1 MSAHALVVVSGA
13 ASSLQRPFIGPLP
26 ASATSIVLADAGAES
41 NRHVWDE
48 RLDTAQTVVSA
59 FKALSAAVPGAGP
72 YLSAALGAVKDV
84 LGIAQKVLRNRDAC
98 DQLIER
104 ILLFIQTFALAEQ
117 EAGCPILPTTST
129 ALILEP
135 VLGQLHLLA
144 SEMKAHSESPTW
156 REAKEHDKIS
166 RTIAHRNQQVS
177 DLIARALIMMVL
189 PHAIRAEC
197 CQAQALH
204 SLYAENARP
213 RAHGSPSFRIEVVP
227 GQVPTARIEAASNQT
242 ASVPPSE
249 EQISYAGH
257 ASPRRTQRDQQQSH
271 VQYDEQDHEPSRDSF
286 SFVALQRYLEVL
298 EAPLETERE
307 HAATHHQSSRH
318 HLRSSRRAPR
328 SKPYLFTQQEQADLI
343 DLDGRLQRGML
354 HGHILA
360 PAGFFADQDGPAAAR
375 VRAQDAIM
383 LLGRLRKHDESS
395 FQRHGIQQITKLGLR
410 LQQLDLLEERVMLLQ
425 ILIALCERKTA
436 QEPNIFYRS
445 YAAKSWLSLSEALF
459 HVGRWEEALSCAE
472 RSRELL
478 TKLALMHNASLAP
491 VAQALRWLGYCS
503 LQLGHTKDALRRT
516 RESLEMIRL
525 LVAEHPGAYEADLAS
540 TLCQYA
546 WLLVNQHRW
555 SQVLWCHPVSSQES
569 EARTAI
575 EECIGIQRRLFE
587 ADQATHGPP
596 LAKALN
602 VYATVLYR
610 YEDRHIALSVMEE
623 CLRIHQSPEP
633 GRALINQIDVIRALR
648 TFSMGLRRARRY
660 TAALSHIQES
670 HRRSEVLYQSRPE
683 TYGLEFAYTLADHAE
698 LLRLSEDPKYGV
710 NALRLRQK
718 SVRLVKA
725 LYEQRPA
732 VYKEHLATFL
742 EDFNDQRWSPLQ
754 YLGPSSEL
762 LSILTATISSR
773 SNSTGAA
780 PSEPLGS
787 QSRSPLA
794 FPSPQEGPEE
804 FLTAQEH
811 NIQTTRNFC
820 LEHPE
825 QWLVARSLAQQ
836 LLSYSRLFGKAGK
849 TTKALHFAQEAMQ
862 IHAHWARK
870 GHAEDTA
877 LVDTSFYHARLLGD
891 TGQYKE
897 AIVAID
903 ELVAIVK
910 NLLVESPD
918 ANPFGFFL
926 QWKDLEECFFVLS
939 SAGYHDQ
946 AVAINKQLLAAIQ
959 GLKESSSRG
968 AQWTMLD
975 AFEMHAGWLRRASR
989 PADALPALRAEI
1001 AYLQAN
1007 LAEVGT
1013 NVLTQALR
1021 TYTNTLI
1028 AADRHTDAIAAS
1040 EGVLKTCRQFY
1051 TEHPQ
1056 RGFRA
1061 LTALLKSHATL
1072 LDKTGQRRQAL
1083 EYRQE
1088 LAEVLTTATKEHSAS
1103 YSESAIQALEERAYI
1118 LHDAGKHVDAVAE
1131 TDKAIELRR
1140 RFAKQKPG
1148 TSSCE
1153 ETVAS
1158 LLSQCSRRLSQ
1169 AGLHELAVDKMN
1181 QGLAL
1186 RKAMYAEDPMQH
1198 ANALIGALTSSSEL
1212 LAQAGRQSDRII
1224 IIEER
1229 LNLLR
1234 RLHAEEPLLY
1244 PASAVAEALSDYS
1257 QHLAGAGRISESVAA
1272 LRERVAICRLIHKE
1286 GSESNSGYFLALAI
1300 GSLSEGLMAAKLS
1313 SDALLA
1319 KEESLTLLRACK
1331 DGSAALA
1338 EALRI
1343 HSTMLA
1349 SMSRYPEALAA
1360 AQKSVGI
1367 YRQLQEKHPRLFD
1380 DELSTASIQAGDMM
1394 MACGQRAEALR
1405 FMQEAFGLLRLSH
1418 SKPYRQAFSQH
1429 DALIKHP
1436 RMLVSCLSAYSEW
1449 LGKIGE
1455 HTQALGPMKECL
1467 AIHKDMEAQGLA
1479 TSGQAF
1485 IRDLYTYAQRLRRAG
1500 RSADAV
1506 LVSGQCLDFCR
1517 RKHAEDPLECP
1528 QSLISNAL
1536 AAHSDT
1542 LHEQRR
1548 YVEAL
1553 SAAQERIEVIRER
1566 QQGDPRGTS
1575 AEALA
1580 GALGALASRLHDV
1593 GRSADGLS
1601 TIEES
1606 LALSRQHTAAKAGLA
1621 RLLTRYSRILG
1632 AMSRRIEGRSAVE
1645 KSVSLL
1651 RSLRQVSWN
1660 RYEDDLVDALIE
1672 LSSQLA
1678 AAGSQGPAL
1687 QAIEESLELLGPL
1700 HAIAPGDNE
1709 GRMSRALMHHAKR
1722 LTNVGRH
1729 EDALPQIEE
1738 ALRRCRA
1745 LHERRPVC
1753 YEGQLFQTLITYWA
1767 VLKSLER
1774 HEDALNAG
1782 KEALDLCRIIHQY
1795 RPARFRARL
1804 LKAMSAYAAQLKF
1817 AGRVDE
1823 ASALDEEAASLSQ
1836 TAL

>member
-1 MSAHALVVVSGA
+1 
-13 ASSLQRPFIGPLP
+13 
-26 ASATSIVLADAGAES
+26 
-41 NRHVWDE
+41 
-48 RLDTAQTVVSA
+48 TVVSA

-129 ALILEP
+129 ALNLEP

-144 SEMKAHSESPTW
+144 SEMKAHSESLTRRRRRRDRLARAALKA

-177 DLIARALIMMVL
+177 DLIARALIMMAL
-189 PHAIRAEC
+189 PHAIRAEY
-197 CQAQALH
+197 CQEQALH

-213 RAHGSPSFRIEVVP
+213 RAHGSPSYRIEVVP
-227 GQVPTARIEAASNQT
+227 GQVPAARIEAASNQT

-249 EQISYAGH
+249 EQTSYAGH
-257 ASPRRTQRDQQQSH
+257 ASPRRTPRDQQQSQ

-286 SFVALQRYLEVL
+286 PFVTLQQHLEVL

-328 SKPYLFTQQEQADLI
+328 SKPHLFTQQEQADLI
-343 DLDGRLQRGML
+343 DLAGRLQRGML

-436 QEPNIFYRS
+436 QEPTIFYRS

-472 RSRELL
+472 RSRQLL
-478 TKLALMHNASLAP
+478 TELACTHNASLAP

-555 SQVLWCHPVSSQES
+555 SQVLWYHPVSSQES

-602 VYATVLYR
+602 VYATVLHR
-610 YEDRHIALSVMEE
+610 YEDRHIALSN
-623 CLRIHQSPEP
+623 R
-633 GRALINQIDVIRALR
+633 
-648 TFSMGLRRARRY
+648 
-660 TAALSHIQES
+660 
-670 HRRSEVLYQSRPE
+670 
-683 TYGLEFAYTLADHAE
+683 
-698 LLRLSEDPKYGV
+698 KYGV
-710 NALRLRQK
+710 NALRLQQK
-718 SVRLVKA
+718 SLRLVKA

-732 VYKEHLATFL
+732 AYKEHLATFL
-742 EDFNDQRWSPLQ
+742 KDSNDQRWSPLHH
-754 YLGPSSEL
+754 LGPSSES

-773 SNSTGAA
+773 SSSTGAA

-811 NIQTTRNFC
+811 NIQMTHNFC

-825 QWLVARSLAQQ
+825 QWPVAQSLARQ
-836 LLSYSRLFGKAGK
+836 LLSYSRLFGEAGK

-870 GHAEDTA
+870 GHAEDTGLA
-877 LVDTSFYHARLLGD
+877 ETSFYHARLLGD

-903 ELVAIVK
+903 GLVAIVK

-918 ANPFGFFL
+918 ADAFGL
-926 QWKDLEECFFVLS
+926 SLHWYDLEECFFVLS

-959 GLKESSSRG
+959 GSKKSSSRG
-968 AQWTMLD
+968 AQLTMLD
-975 AFEMHAGWLRRASR
+975 AFRMHAEWLRRASR
-989 PADALPALRAEI
+989 LADALPAFEAGI

-1007 LAEVGT
+1007 LAEVDT
-1013 NVLTQALR
+1013 SVLTSALC
-1021 TYTNTLI
+1021 TYADTLI
-1028 AADRHTDAIAAS
+1028 ACGQHTEAIAAS

-1051 TEHPQ
+1051 TEDPH
-1056 RGFRA
+1056 RGFGA
-1061 LTALLKSHATL
+1061 LTALLKCHATL

-1103 YSESAIQALEERAYI
+1103 NSESVIQALEGHAYT
-1118 LHDAGKHVDAVAE
+1118 LHDAGKHVAAVAA

-1153 ETVAS
+1153 ETVAM
-1158 LLSQCSRRLSQ
+1158 LLSQCSRSLSR
-1169 AGLHELAVDKMN
+1169 AGLHELAVEKMN

-1186 RKAMYAEDPMQH
+1186 RRAMYAEDPMQH
-1198 ANALIGALTSSSEL
+1198 ANALIRALTSSSKL
-1212 LAQAGRQSDRII
+1212 LAQAGRQSDAIVTM
-1224 IIEER
+1224 EEC
-1229 LNLLR
+1229 LSMSR
-1234 RLHAEEPLLY
+1234 RLHSEEPLLY
-1244 PASAVAEALSDYS
+1244 PAYEVASALSDYS
-1257 QHLAGAGRISESVAA
+1257 QHLADAGRISESVAA
-1272 LRERVAICRLIHKE
+1272 LRESVAICRLFQKE
-1286 GSESNSGYFLALAI
+1286 GSESNTGYFLALAI

-1319 KEESLTLLRACK
+1319 SEES
-1331 DGSAALA
+1331 
-1338 EALRI
+1338 
-1343 HSTMLA
+1343 
-1349 SMSRYPEALAA
+1349 
-1360 AQKSVGI
+1360 
-1367 YRQLQEKHPRLFD
+1367 
-1380 DELSTASIQAGDMM
+1380 
-1394 MACGQRAEALR
+1394 
-1405 FMQEAFGLLRLSH
+1405 
-1418 SKPYRQAFSQH
+1418 
-1429 DALIKHP
+1429 
-1436 RMLVSCLSAYSEW
+1436 
-1449 LGKIGE
+1449 
-1455 HTQALGPMKECL
+1455 
-1467 AIHKDMEAQGLA
+1467 
-1479 TSGQAF
+1479 
-1485 IRDLYTYAQRLRRAG
+1485 
-1500 RSADAV
+1500 
-1506 LVSGQCLDFCR
+1506 
-1517 RKHAEDPLECP
+1517 
-1528 QSLISNAL
+1528 
-1536 AAHSDT
+1536 
-1542 LHEQRR
+1542 
-1548 YVEAL
+1548 
-1553 SAAQERIEVIRER
+1553 
-1566 QQGDPRGTS
+1566 
-1575 AEALA
+1575 
-1580 GALGALASRLHDV
+1580 
-1593 GRSADGLS
+1593 
-1601 TIEES
+1601 
-1606 LALSRQHTAAKAGLA
+1606 
-1621 RLLTRYSRILG
+1621 
-1632 AMSRRIEGRSAVE
+1632 
-1645 KSVSLL
+1645 
-1651 RSLRQVSWN
+1651 
-1660 RYEDDLVDALIE
+1660 
-1672 LSSQLA
+1672 
-1678 AAGSQGPAL
+1678 
-1687 QAIEESLELLGPL
+1687 
-1700 HAIAPGDNE
+1700 
-1709 GRMSRALMHHAKR
+1709 
-1722 LTNVGRH
+1722 
-1729 EDALPQIEE
+1729 
-1738 ALRRCRA
+1738 
-1745 LHERRPVC
+1745 
-1753 YEGQLFQTLITYWA
+1753 
-1767 VLKSLER
+1767 
-1774 HEDALNAG
+1774 
-1782 KEALDLCRIIHQY
+1782 
-1795 RPARFRARL
+1795 
-1804 LKAMSAYAAQLKF
+1804 
-1817 AGRVDE
+1817 
-1823 ASALDEEAASLSQ
+1823 
-1836 TAL
+1836 